1 MGLRRIRM
9 MIFLLF
15 REMRIRDRQVLL
27 EINKI
32 NLPNNLKINMY
43 ILYLS
48 IVKK

>member
-1 MGLRRIRM
+1 M

-15 REMRIRDRQVLL
+15 REMRIRDRQALL

-43 ILYLS
+43 ILYLY